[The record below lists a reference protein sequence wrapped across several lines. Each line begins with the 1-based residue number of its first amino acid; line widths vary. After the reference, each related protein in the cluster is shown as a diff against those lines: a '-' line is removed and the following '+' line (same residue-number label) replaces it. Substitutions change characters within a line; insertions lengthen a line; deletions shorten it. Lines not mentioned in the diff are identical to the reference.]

1 MPNFLKSPRTPLLL
15 SILALI
21 LTGYAAWLGR
31 TTAGCF
37 ESGTTLLLA
46 SISVLSIAAVAG
58 DKLRLQRGLS
68 ISLFALMIGMVG
80 NSLVGTKLFAF
91 DLFPDTRYAT
101 FLVGLLALNIVG
113 LWRSSFLARL
123 LSLALAG
130 GGILSSGLNLA
141 PFAAEPSQYTW
152 SLAIGIVG
160 SLLILANLLGAA
172 QREHF
177 ERDASPLWSSS
188 DPLLRS
194 LRTTMIALMAAIPL
208 LLVYAW
214 MQPIVPA
221 TATTALPLA
230 IFLSL
235 AVIASAKRMVI
246 GALGLVVGGVALW
259 AQTAVTLVL
268 ANNSGNPAAGEIA
281 LYYALFWGLAG
292 LSSLVSG
299 ARMATPI
306 VRMLRSEN

>member
-15 SILALI
+15 AILALI

-37 ESGTTLLLA
+37 ESGTTLILA
-46 SISVLSIAAVAG
+46 TLAVLSIAARG
-58 DKLRLQRGLS
+58 DDKLRLQRGLS
-68 ISLFALMIGMVG
+68 IILFALMIVMVG

-152 SLAIGIVG
+152 SLAIGVVG

-177 ERDASPLWSSS
+177 ERDVSPLWASS
-188 DPLLRS
+188 DPFLRS

-221 TATTALPLA
+221 TAATALPLA

-235 AVIASAKRMVI
+235 AVIASAKRMVV

-259 AQTAVTLVL
+259 VQTGVTLFL
-268 ANNSGNPAAGEIA
+268 AQDSGHAPNVEIA
-281 LYYALFWGLAG
+281 LYYAVFWGLAG
-292 LSSLVSG
+292 LSALVSG
-299 ARMATPI
+299 ARM
-306 VRMLRSEN
+306 VRPVVRLLRS